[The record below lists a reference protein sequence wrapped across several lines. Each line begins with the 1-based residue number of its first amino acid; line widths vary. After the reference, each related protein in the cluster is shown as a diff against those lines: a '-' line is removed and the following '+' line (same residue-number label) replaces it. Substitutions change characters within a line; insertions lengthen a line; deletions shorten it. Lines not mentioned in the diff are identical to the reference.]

1 MDDARAATNRDEFPA
16 PRKLR
21 PTYEERRATSLSRA
35 VCLSRA
41 RQKRKRPCIKLVG
54 AAAVA
59 VLALVLVFKV
69 FGGALEQAV
78 GPSVQTASAGNAA
91 EASSTPRWLWVRSTM
106 PCLFQTD
113 PEWADRPYATGTIA
127 THGCGPTCLSMVYV
141 QLTGKR
147 DRDPARMAEF
157 SEQGG
162 YIDPSAGV
170 TSWALMSEGA
180 RQLGLS
186 VQEVP
191 ADADM
196 VHAQLRA
203 GNPVICS
210 VGPGD
215 FTDEGHF
222 IALCGLDAD
231 GRAIVHDPN
240 SPDRTQQPWD
250 LSRIIPQCRNLWAF
264 AA

>member
-1 MDDARAATNRDEFPA
+1 MNDARIAAENEFPA
-16 PRKLR
+16 PRELR
-21 PTYEERRATSLSRA
+21 PTYQERRAASLSRA
-35 VCLSRA
+35 VYLANLRQQRKPSR
-41 RQKRKRPCIKLVG
+41 KK
-54 AAAVA
+54 A
-59 VLALVLVFKV
+59 VLAMIA
-69 FGGALEQAV
+69 GALAAIMAFNAFGATIGGTLVPSAQAT
-78 GPSVQTASAGNAA
+78 STAADA
-91 EASSTPRWLWVRSTM
+91 EAHSTPRHLWARGIM

-113 PEWADRPYATGTIA
+113 PEWADRPYAEGTIA

-141 QLTGKR
+141 QLTGKH

-157 SEQGG
+157 SEQSG
-162 YIDPSAGV
+162 YIESGV
-170 TSWALMSEGA
+170 TSWLLMSEGA

-186 VQEVP
+186 TQEVP

-196 VHAQLRA
+196 VRAHLRA
-203 GNPVICS
+203 GNPIICT

-222 IALCGLDAD
+222 IVLSGLDGE

-240 SPDRTQQPWD
+240 SPERSQTPWEVDRI
-250 LSRIIPQCRNLWAF
+250 LSQCRNLWAF